1 MLSALFLKIADDVFE
16 FEFEFGKE
24 EAIRSRTR
32 FVEVELGK
40 VLGIEVELGNGLG
53 IEVEL
58 GNGLGIEVELGWD
71 LRIEEEEENEDES
84 LCRGLSTCNE
94 L

>member
-1 MLSALFLKIADDVFE
+1 MLSALFLKIADDV
-16 FEFEFGKE
+16 FEFGKE

-40 VLGIEVELGNGLG
+40 RPGR
-53 IEVEL
+53 EVEL

-71 LRIEEEEENEDES
+71 L
-84 LCRGLSTCNE
+84 
-94 L
+94 

>member
-1 MLSALFLKIADDVFE
+1 MLSTLFLKIADDVFE

-58 GNGLGIEVELGWD
+58 GWD

>member
-1 MLSALFLKIADDVFE
+1 MLSTLFLKIADDVFE
-16 FEFEFGKE
+16 FEFEFCKE

-32 FVEVELGK
+32 LV
-40 VLGIEVELGNGLG
+40 EVELGNGLE

-71 LRIEEEEENEDES
+71 L
-84 LCRGLSTCNE
+84 
-94 L
+94 